1 MSEAVIGILI
11 IILSMALMGS
21 STIISSKLSEIN
33 MFVGIIYFLICFM
46 LISFIIIIG
55 FELYSEGL
63 RGKK

>member
-11 IILSMALMGS
+11 IILSLAVMGI
-21 STIISSKLSEIN
+21 STIISMWISEIN
-33 MFVGIIYFLICFM
+33 MFVGIIYFLICFIPIFFV
-46 LISFIIIIG
+46 LIIG